1 MIASRRCLLAGL
13 TTAAVSIT
21 MDRLTAAPRR
31 APATAIRSTLPAP
44 DTRALQAE
52 IDAAA
57 QSGRPVVLPAGTTR
71 IGALTLRPGTNLRGA
86 GPTTRLIFTGGPSAA
101 ITARNAASIR
111 LENFTIDGDWRI
123 PEGESRTLL
132 SFSDCENLAIDTIRV
147 TRAAGHG
154 LALAR
159 CTGRI
164 ERCDVSD
171 IMDAGI
177 FALDSR
183 LAITGNA
190 IEGCGNNGIL
200 VWRSTVG
207 EDGSEISRN
216 RISRIRT
223 DLGGSGQYGNGINVF
238 RAGGVRVQNNTI
250 TDCAYTAVRGNAAS
264 NLVITGNTCLRLGEV
279 ALYAEFGFEG
289 AIIASNI
296 IDRAATGIS
305 VTNFNE
311 GGRLAVVQ
319 GNLIRNL
326 FRRETEPVDKR
337 GHGIAIE
344 ADTNVS
350 GNTIEA
356 APTAGILIGWGP
368 HMRDVAV
375 TGNVIRA
382 SRSGVLI
389 SSDVTANGRV
399 LVSSNLITGA
409 TDGAIRGHQRGRVS
423 GPDLAELPD
432 ARGRISIVANSM
444 EATK

>member
-1 MIASRRCLLAGL
+1 MIASRRTMLAGL
-13 TTAAVSIT
+13 ATAAASAT
-21 MDRLTAAPRR
+21 LNRLAAAPRES
-31 APATAIRSTLPAP
+31 PVTGHATSALATGTA
-44 DTRALQAE
+44 TLQAK

-71 IGALTLRPGTNLRGA
+71 IGALTLRPGTILRGA
-86 GPTTRLIFTGGPSAA
+86 GPTTRLIFAGGPSAA

-111 LENFTIDGDWRI
+111 LEELTIDGDWRI
-123 PEGESRTLL
+123 AEGEPRTLL
-132 SFSDCENLAIDTIRV
+132 SFSDCEDLAIDAIRI

-154 LALAR
+154 LTLAG

-164 ERCDVSD
+164 ERSTVSD
-171 IMDAGI
+171 ILDAGI

-183 LAITGNA
+183 LAITANT

-200 VWRSTVG
+200 VWRSTLG

-216 RISRIRT
+216 RISKIRA
-223 DLGGSGQYGNGINVF
+223 DQGGSGQYGNGINVF
-238 RAGGVRVQNNTI
+238 RAAGVRVQNNTI

-264 NLVITGNTCLRLGEV
+264 NLQITGNTCLRLGEV
-279 ALYAEFGFEG
+279 GLYAEFGFEG
-289 AIIASNI
+289 AIIANNI
-296 IDRAATGIS
+296 VDRAATGIS

-326 FRRETEPVDKR
+326 FRREQEPVDTR
-337 GHGIAIE
+337 GHGIAVE
-344 ADTNVS
+344 ADTNVN
-350 GNTIEA
+350 GNTIEG
-356 APTAGILIGWGP
+356 APAAGILIGWGP

-375 TGNVIRA
+375 TANVIRS

-389 SSDVTANGRV
+389 SSDIRATGRV

-409 TDGAIRGHQRGRVS
+409 TDGAIRGHQRGRAS
-423 GPDLAELPD
+423 GPDLAEMPD
-432 ARGRISIVANSM
+432 TRGHVSIMANSTGP
-444 EATK
+444 AK